1 MKDRLYKPEIHG
13 EEERKS
19 AQYAIFYS
27 IINILKMYSIY
38 VPHFTEYIYQK
49 GFKEFVGEKSIH
61 LTLWENPQKLDK
73 NILKFGTQLIKALFD
88 ARKFKTENGFSMRT
102 EVESVDAE
110 YSKETQLLH
119 KEAEKDLLAC
129 TCSKKINYIEVK

>member
-1 MKDRLYKPEIHG
+1 
-13 EEERKS
+13 
-19 AQYAIFYS
+19 
-27 IINILKMYSIY
+27 
-38 VPHFTEYIYQK
+38 
-49 GFKEFVGEKSIH
+49 
-61 LTLWENPQKLDK
+61 
-73 NILKFGTQLIKALFD
+73 LFD